1 MTNDQNQ
8 LTDLPAM
15 FSNAAWTLPQPE
27 ANHRSAISGRG
38 QVKPV
43 LNWFWQCS
51 YARLPFIAEVKTN
64 KNKDDGA
71 HEKFAR
77 EFKPTEIN

>member
-8 LTDLPAM
+8 LTDLSAM
-15 FSNAAWTLPQPE
+15 YSKAARTWPQPE
-27 ANHRSAISGRG
+27 ANHRSTISGWG

-51 YARLPFIAEVKTN
+51 YARLPFIAEVKNN
-64 KNKDDGA
+64 KNKDGGA